1 MERECSICKFPL
13 KHYYRKA
20 DPVVE
25 NGVCCEK
32 CFQYEVIPAREAK
45 IRQWRLEA
53 ATKLSNPESVSE
65 RKENATCPTGKIGYK
80 KKEDAE
86 YALYMCNKSQREG
99 SDTRKEKSVYFCKIC
114 QEFHLTSH
122 DQLPNW
128 RNRNKK
134 VNYTPGPQRY
144 TPVARQEDWG

>member
-13 KHYYRKA
+13 KHYYRNA
-20 DPVVE
+20 DPLTD
-25 NGVCCEK
+25 GICCEK
-32 CFQYEVIPAREAK
+32 CFQYKVIPAREAK
-45 IRQWRLEA
+45 IRQWNLEA
-53 ATKLSNPESVSE
+53 ATKLSNPEIAE

-86 YALYMCNKSQREG
+86 YALYMCKKQQREG
-99 SDTRKEKSVYFCKIC
+99 TSIRNEKHIYFCKLC

-128 RNRNKK
+128 RNRNKPT
-134 VNYTPGPQRY
+134 NYNYSRPAKY
-144 TPVARQEDWG
+144 IPVARQENWG